1 MSTSSFAVSDASRE
15 ALIHCP
21 TIALRDGTLHPA
33 IGFGTY
39 KVGFIP
45 ASASAAGTTTTGS
58 ERTAQECIADA
69 LDCGYRFLECAEFY
83 GNEAEVGKAIA
94 ASGIDRKDLFLCSK
108 VWTTTIEKGP
118 DAVRAQLEK
127 TLADLGTDY
136 VDLYCKCHVSCGTYP
151 SSFQNVDRRTGD
163 SYLIL
168 ISRPSDSLAR
178 PGKACCSVQNS
189 GSDEKRR

>member
-1 MSTSSFAVSDASRE
+1 MRFATALTTLLASRSYNTVSVSSLQRLLLPHRSHRTAAMSTASFAVSEASRE
-15 ALIHCP
+15 NLIACP
-21 TIALRDGTLHPA
+21 TITLSDGTLHPA

-45 ASASAAGTTTTGS
+45 ASASAVVGSAGGS
-58 ERTAQECIADA
+58 QTPERTAQECISDA

-127 TLADLGTDY
+127 TLEDLGTRY
-136 VDLYCKCHVSCGTYP
+136 IDLYCKYP
-151 SSFQNVDRRTGD
+151 RM
-163 SYLIL
+163 
-168 ISRPSDSLAR
+168 
-178 PGKACCSVQNS
+178 
-189 GSDEKRR
+189 